1 MFYDLRYQRL
11 GFVQQP
17 THTIKNSSRLAKNA
31 DDNQIPSSAWYM
43 LIILQGR
50 LQSLIGVS
58 LSGAVPHPA
67 CVPVLRE
74 RTQSRF

>member
-1 MFYDLRYQRL
+1 MRELSFLDVIDVKFMKSWQ
-11 GFVQQP
+11 
-17 THTIKNSSRLAKNA
+17 KNA
-31 DDNQIPSSAWYM
+31 DDSQIPSSAWCM

-50 LQSLIGVS
+50 LQSLIEVS
-58 LSGAVPHPA
+58 LSGAVPHPV